1 MQHSRIKHICVLAL
15 RWQTPAQG
23 YLSEIKIMKRLSE
36 IEIQKALLSLDG
48 WKCEKD
54 GIIKKFVFANFKDA
68 LATMNKIGEVAE
80 EMNHHPEWFNVYNKL
95 NIRLSTHD
103 QGGITQLDIDLA
115 KTIEEIVNN

>member
-1 MQHSRIKHICVLAL
+1 
-15 RWQTPAQG
+15 
-23 YLSEIKIMKRLSE
+23 MKRLTE
-36 IEIQKALLSLDG
+36 IEIQKALLSLGG
-48 WKCEKD
+48 WEFKKD

-68 LATMNKIGEVAE
+68 LATMNRIGEVAE

>member
-1 MQHSRIKHICVLAL
+1 
-15 RWQTPAQG
+15 
-23 YLSEIKIMKRLSE
+23 MKRLTE
-36 IEIQKALLSLDG
+36 TEIQKALLSLEE
-48 WKCEKD
+48 WEYEKD

-68 LATMNKIGEVAE
+68 LATMNRIGEVAE

-115 KTIEEIVNN
+115 KAIEEIVNN

>member
-1 MQHSRIKHICVLAL
+1 
-15 RWQTPAQG
+15 
-23 YLSEIKIMKRLSE
+23 MKRLTE
-36 IEIQKALLSLDG
+36 IEIQKALLSLEG
-48 WKCEKD
+48 WEFEKD
-54 GIIKKFVFANFKDA
+54 GIIKKFVFRNFKDA
-68 LATMNKIGEVAE
+68 LATMNRIGEVAE

>member
-1 MQHSRIKHICVLAL
+1 
-15 RWQTPAQG
+15 
-23 YLSEIKIMKRLSE
+23 MKRLTE
-36 IEIQKALLSLDG
+36 TEIQKALLSLEG
-48 WKCEKD
+48 WKYEKA

-68 LATMNKIGEVAE
+68 LATMNRIGEVAE

-115 KTIEEIVNN
+115 KAIEEIVNN

>member
-1 MQHSRIKHICVLAL
+1 
-15 RWQTPAQG
+15 
-23 YLSEIKIMKRLSE
+23 MKRLTE
-36 IEIQKALLSLDG
+36 TEIQRVLLSLEG
-48 WKCEKD
+48 WEYEKD

-68 LATMNKIGEVAE
+68 LATMNRIGEIAE

-115 KTIEEIVNN
+115 KAIEEIVNN